1 MKENYN
7 SVSIVDYDDLYDK
20 LAPLIGRNM
29 NFINR
34 NDIINVTKSKEQYY
48 NPKLNPN
55 PFPYFSTVM
64 KHIIMVELKKNQ
76 DRITRINSRIK
87 KLKKL
92 GI

>member
-1 MKENYN
+1 M
-7 SVSIVDYDDLYDK
+7 VDYDDLYDK
-20 LAPLIGRNM
+20 LLKMMFNGAS

-34 NDIINVTKSKEQYY
+34 NYIINKTKSKEQYY
-48 NPKLNPN
+48 NPKLNTN

-76 DRITRINSRIK
+76 VKITRINNRIK